1 MKFARIIA
9 CSLACFVAVPSCSW
23 AQLPFISDFFDR
35 HFYYDAVDENT
46 SERQVNTGFSY
57 NHRSGYFASSAAK
70 FGRYGYERNLTTGY
84 RTALAGTNTTVHYY
98 QWGQDD
104 GLDKHL
110 YEQVALSLQRS
121 AWRGVLRMGEDY
133 QELEAGHRVE
143 LDPVGLDLSVRNRE
157 SLVIDGPPTREI
169 KFIGTRGPIKWTT
182 RWLDHNSAWEPRTLL
197 EFNPTPRASIKL
209 RYADQWGTLQREGA
223 GVMKMGQ
230 FEIGTRYNSVQRKD
244 FIDISRGIALSR
256 SFNDLDML
264 LRVDNANIDGTRIM
278 LELNLRNIADIL
290 DRPTDAS

>member
-1 MKFARIIA
+1 MKIARIIA
-9 CSLACFVAVPSCSW
+9 CSLACFIAIPGCSW

-57 NHRSGYFASSAAK
+57 NHRSGYFASSAAQ
-70 FGRYGYERNLTTGY
+70 FGRYGYQRNLTTGY
-84 RTALAGTNTTVHYY
+84 RKALGGANTSVHYY
-98 QWGQDD
+98 QWEQADRV
-104 GLDKHL
+104 DKHI
-110 YEQVALSLQRS
+110 YEQVAFSLQRS
-121 AWRGVLRMGEDY
+121 DWRGVLRMSDDY
-133 QELEAGHRVE
+133 QEVEAGHR
-143 LDPVGLDLSVRNRE
+143 LGLSPVGLDLSVRNRE
-157 SLVIDGPPTREI
+157 SLVFDVPPTREI
-169 KFIGTRGPIKWTT
+169 KLIGTHGPIKWTT
-182 RWLDHNSAWEPRTLL
+182 RWLEHNSGWEPRTLL

-223 GVMKMGQ
+223 GVVKMGH
-230 FEIGTRYNSVQRKD
+230 FEIGTRYNSVQHKD
-244 FIDISRGIALSR
+244 SIDISRGIALSR
-256 SFNDLDML
+256 SFTDLDMQ